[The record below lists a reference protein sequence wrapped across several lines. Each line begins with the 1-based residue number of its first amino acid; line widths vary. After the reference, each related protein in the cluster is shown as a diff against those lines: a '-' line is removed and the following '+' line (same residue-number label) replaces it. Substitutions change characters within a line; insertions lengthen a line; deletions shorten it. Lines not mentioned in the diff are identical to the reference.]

1 MQTHKE
7 KKITVFKE
15 HYELSA
21 QEAKTVIELLDKYL
35 PGNYTEE
42 IRRLAKEDEREFKGD
57 HIRQVRSGR
66 YKNLFIFQYLLQ
78 YASAS
83 KNASVAAKQAI
94 KANMPA

>member
-1 MQTHKE
+1 
-7 KKITVFKE
+7 
-15 HYELSA
+15 
-21 QEAKTVIELLDKYL
+21 
-35 PGNYTEE
+35 
-42 IRRLAKEDEREFKGD
+42 
-57 HIRQVRSGR
+57 R